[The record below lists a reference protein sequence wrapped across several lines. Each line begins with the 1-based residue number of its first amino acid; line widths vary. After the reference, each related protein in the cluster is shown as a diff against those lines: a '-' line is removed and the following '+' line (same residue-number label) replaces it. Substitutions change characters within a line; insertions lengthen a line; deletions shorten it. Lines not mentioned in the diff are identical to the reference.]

1 MMLATVFPPAS
12 QLIAPPVSHSRQYDL
27 PERYGIPLFELL
39 EFNNAMRDVVL
50 KTPTIQAIRDIAGQG
65 LFTTL
70 QQYGYQ
76 LVTQGVTSMEEV
88 DRVSGSE

>member
-1 MMLATVFPPAS
+1 
-12 QLIAPPVSHSRQYDL
+12 
-27 PERYGIPLFELL
+27 LL
-39 EFNNAMRDVVL
+39 EFTNAMRDIVL
-50 KTPTIQAIRDIAGQG
+50 KTPTITGIRGIAEQG

-76 LVTQGVTSMEEV
+76 LVAQGVTAMEEV